1 MARSNRYR
9 ISGTDLQDTLE
20 NWDSLMNFRVRLIAC
35 GGTALTLLNI
45 KESTKDV
52 DLIVPEKNEYHK
64 LIKFLK
70 ALNYRYKGNGLA
82 HDDDPNFI
90 YQLWCGNRVFTTDL
104 LESPLKENNHILI
117 NKWSHIYLGAL
128 NLPDLIITKMFR
140 GTHADREDCIAA
152 FATGQ
157 VDAEKLLDRY
167 SEAARY
173 DLNPE
178 KVLQNFVY
186 LTEDLHEERL
196 ISDKFYQ
203 KISDHQQ
210 SWGV

>member
-1 MARSNRYR
+1 MT
-9 ISGTDLQDTLE
+9 SGIDLLDTLE

-45 KESTKDV
+45 KESTKYI

-70 ALNYRYKGNGLA
+70 ALNYRYKGNGLV
-82 HDDDPNFI
+82 HEDDPNFI
-90 YQLWCGNRVFTTDL
+90 YQFWCGNRVFTTDL

-128 NLPDLIITKMFR
+128 NLTDLIITKMFR

-157 VDAEKLLDRY
+157 VDAEKLLGRY

-186 LTEDLHEERL
+186 LTEDLHEEQL

-203 KISDHQQ
+203 KVRSRL
-210 SWGV
+210 